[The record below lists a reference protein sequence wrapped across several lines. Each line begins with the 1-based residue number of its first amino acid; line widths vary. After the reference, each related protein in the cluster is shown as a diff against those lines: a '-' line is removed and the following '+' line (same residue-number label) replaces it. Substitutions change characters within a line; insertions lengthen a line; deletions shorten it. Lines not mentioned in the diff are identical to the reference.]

1 MMELGVGSKCCWGGK
16 TECASGSSGQV
27 SEVKVDGEARH
38 IEG

>member
-1 MMELGVGSKCCWGGK
+1 MSEVNVAG
-16 TECASGSSGQV
+16 EARQCASGSSGQV